1 MGFICSGWVADVWS
15 QGGGV
20 RLGSADVPDWLLRA
34 GLDCCATY
42 FAVACSFCVP
52 RGSRWSSLVGCAG
65 FLLCRGGLA
74 CGPWSCSVGSFDCLC
89 CEACF
94 TVDGFGGDIFTV
106 CEFDVRC
113 TSIRCCGSRS
123 KSVKRVLRDA
133 SQAWN
138 FFRSGF
144 TSWETT
150 AAFLP
155 SQRFL
160 VRTLVSAARL
170 NGARNVVEL
179 GPGLGHV
186 TSKILARMGHDC
198 QLYSVEIDPAM
209 VEAMATK
216 VTDPRLH
223 VIEGDAAKLPQLL
236 EQAGCT
242 GPVDAVISS
251 LGMSLL
257 PPEVRE
263 SIFTGIKTVLAP
275 GKPYVQYAYFHA
287 RVIVWTGSRGFSQF
301 NIREHLAPHFGQM
314 QRQLVFANVPPAA
327 VYTCSNS

>member
-1 MGFICSGWVADVWS
+1 M
-15 QGGGV
+15 
-20 RLGSADVPDWLLRA
+20 
-34 GLDCCATY
+34 
-42 FAVACSFCVP
+42 
-52 RGSRWSSLVGCAG
+52 
-65 FLLCRGGLA
+65 
-74 CGPWSCSVGSFDCLC
+74 
-89 CEACF
+89 
-94 TVDGFGGDIFTV
+94 
-106 CEFDVRC
+106 
-113 TSIRCCGSRS
+113 
-123 KSVKRVLRDA
+123 KRVLRDA

-160 VRTLVSAARL
+160 VRTLVESARL
-170 NGARNVVEL
+170 EGARNVVEL

-186 TSKILARMGHDC
+186 TKAILDRMPHDC
-198 QLYSVEIDPAM
+198 RLFSIEIDPAM

-216 VTDPRLH
+216 VSDPRLH
-223 VIEGDAAKLPQLL
+223 VIEGDAAKLPQIL
-236 EQAGCT
+236 EREGCT
-242 GPVDAVISS
+242 RPIDAVISS

-257 PPEVRE
+257 APEVRE
-263 SIFTGIKTVLAP
+263 SIFAGIKAVLAP
-275 GKPYVQYAYFHA
+275 GRPYVQYAYFHA

-314 QRQLVFANVPPAA
+314 NRQLVFANVPPAA